1 MHRFAANDIR
11 PVYTLTSLFLAC
23 IQVTSS
29 PSQPRLYPKHPPA
42 PPPKRK
48 LMWVLVAGKVAVN
61 SNVNPLLSNKCPPH
75 PFKSITINLR
85 PLSFK
90 HPLP

>member
-29 PSQPRLYPKHPPA
+29 LSQPRLYPNHPPPPA

-48 LMWVLVAGKVAVN
+48 LMLVLVAGKVAVN
-61 SNVNPLLSNKCPPH
+61 SNVNPLLSNKCPP
-75 PFKSITINLR
+75 T
-85 PLSFK
+85 LSK
-90 HPLP
+90 A

>member
-29 PSQPRLYPKHPPA
+29 PSQPRLYPN

-61 SNVNPLLSNKCPPH
+61 SNVNPLLSNKCPPPH
-75 PFKSITINLR
+75 PFKSIINSR

>member
-42 PPPKRK
+42 SPPQKE
-48 LMWVLVAGKVAVN
+48 N
-61 SNVNPLLSNKCPPH
+61 
-75 PFKSITINLR
+75 
-85 PLSFK
+85 
-90 HPLP
+90 

>member
-29 PSQPRLYPKHPPA
+29 PSQPRLYPNHPP
-42 PPPKRK
+42 PPLPPKKK

-61 SNVNPLLSNKCPPH
+61 SNVNPLLSNKCPPP
-75 PFKSITINLR
+75 PFQKHNNQFKT
-85 PLSFK
+85 PLF
-90 HPLP
+90 

>member
-42 PPPKRK
+42 PPPKK
-48 LMWVLVAGKVAVN
+48 KT
-61 SNVNPLLSNKCPPH
+61 NVGFGGRQGSSK
-75 PFKSITINLR
+75 
-85 PLSFK
+85 
-90 HPLP
+90 

>member
-29 PSQPRLYPKHPPA
+29 LSQPRLSPNPPPA
-42 PPPKRK
+42 PPPKK
-48 LMWVLVAGKVAVN
+48 KT
-61 SNVNPLLSNKCPPH
+61 NVGFGGRQGS
-75 PFKSITINLR
+75 SQ
-85 PLSFK
+85 
-90 HPLP
+90 

>member
-42 PPPKRK
+42 PPPQKK
-48 LMWVLVAGKVAVN
+48 T
-61 SNVNPLLSNKCPPH
+61 NVGFGGRQGS
-75 PFKSITINLR
+75 SQ
-85 PLSFK
+85 
-90 HPLP
+90 

>member
-29 PSQPRLYPKHPPA
+29 PSQPRLYPNHPPA
-42 PPPKRK
+42 PPPKK
-48 LMWVLVAGKVAVN
+48 T
-61 SNVNPLLSNKCPPH
+61 NVGFGGRQGS
-75 PFKSITINLR
+75 SQ
-85 PLSFK
+85 
-90 HPLP
+90 

>member
-29 PSQPRLYPKHPPA
+29 PSQPRLYPNHPP
-42 PPPKRK
+42 PPPKK
-48 LMWVLVAGKVAVN
+48 T
-61 SNVNPLLSNKCPPH
+61 NVGFGGRQGS
-75 PFKSITINLR
+75 SQ
-85 PLSFK
+85 
-90 HPLP
+90 

>member
-29 PSQPRLYPKHPPA
+29 VPQPPLR
-42 PPPKRK
+42 PPPKK
-48 LMWVLVAGKVAVN
+48 EN
-61 SNVNPLLSNKCPPH
+61 
-75 PFKSITINLR
+75 
-85 PLSFK
+85 
-90 HPLP
+90 